1 MAKKQIKVAAAP
13 GFDVN
18 QVRLENGDHFI
29 TVKEGMTLTCSS
41 EPTIRRKLTLGQ
53 LRRFKNGR
61 RTLLLYS
68 DCLSMIK
75 ETTAAG
81 VRDNESASQ

>member
-13 GFDVN
+13 RFAANKVM
-18 QVRLENGDHFI
+18 LENGDHFL
-29 TVKEGMTLTCSS
+29 TVREAMELTRAA
-41 EPTIRRKLTLGQ
+41 EATIRRRLTDGE

-68 DCLSMIK
+68 DCLSLVR
-75 ETTAAG
+75 ETTAP
-81 VRDNESASQ
+81 SQS